1 MATVYVA
8 DSSALIDLNILYPQ
22 SVFHNVWS
30 NLETLIQANRLI
42 SPNEVFKEIEK
53 KDDELFSWCKNNRR
67 MFVPNNAEHLKYVSE
82 IMASYPELVP
92 NDALNP
98 VADPFVI
105 AVGIVLKDQ
114 SLDSSVPIVVAH
126 ESRRSTVKIPAICT
140 HYQIGNMRLLE
151 MFSAEG
157 WNF

>member
-1 MATVYVA
+1 MPTVYVA
-8 DSSALIDLNILYPQ
+8 DSSALIDLNVLYPQ
-22 SVFHNVWS
+22 TVFQKVWS
-30 NLETLIQANRLI
+30 NLETLVQANRLI

-67 MFVPNNAEHLKYVSE
+67 MFVSYNNEHLRYVGE
-82 IMASYPELVP
+82 IMTSYPELVY

-105 AVGIVLKDQ
+105 AIAIVLKDQ
-114 SLDSSVPIVVAH
+114 SLDSSIPIVVAH
-126 ESRRSTVKIPAICT
+126 ESRRSPVKIPAICT
-140 HYQIGNMRLLE
+140 HYQIDNMRLLE

-157 WNF
+157 WKF